1 MDLETSGDVC
11 EYNARDWGC
20 PVTTPGSRVSVSLLA
35 VVTIA
40 ACRGPTA
47 VAPTSAPPVVA
58 PPLSSTRTVT
68 GSVWL
73 YSPTGRQ
80 PLAGVDVEMW
90 LELPRASH
98 TAGSVRSNSAG
109 GFSFET
115 PSDARVRLHTHPEG
129 LFQPCLTTVRVD
141 QTEASIRLVAESDI
155 LQARD
160 WPDFMVDRL
169 LSGTIFEALPMAR
182 LPISGALVQV
192 DGVSGDGLPLA
203 DTRSDADGR
212 FLVCGLEGEPM
223 HALVVAKPGYRLAV
237 VSVPTQGAGPVDVEL
252 RR

>member
-1 MDLETSGDVC
+1 M
-11 EYNARDWGC
+11 
-20 PVTTPGSRVSVSLLA
+20 
-35 VVTIA
+35 
-40 ACRGPTA
+40 
-47 VAPTSAPPVVA
+47 
-58 PPLSSTRTVT
+58 
-68 GSVWL
+68 WL

-80 PLAGVDVEMW
+80 PLAGVDVEIW
-90 LELPRASH
+90 LEQPRVAGS
-98 TAGSVRSNSAG
+98 AGSVRSNSAG
-109 GFSFET
+109 GFSFES

-160 WPDFMVDRL
+160 WPDFMVERL
-169 LSGTIFEALPMAR
+169 LSGTIFEALPTAR

-223 HALVVAKPGYRLAV
+223 HALVVAKPGYQLAV